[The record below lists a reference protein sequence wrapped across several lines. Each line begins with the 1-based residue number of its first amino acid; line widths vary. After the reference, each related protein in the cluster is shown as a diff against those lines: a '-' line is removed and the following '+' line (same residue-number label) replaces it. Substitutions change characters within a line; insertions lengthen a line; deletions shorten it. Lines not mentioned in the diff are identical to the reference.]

1 MLDAREF
8 RAAMAKLPSGVCVIT
23 TNGPAGRGGFTASAV
38 CSVTDSPPTVLVCM
52 NRLSAQRE
60 TFANNGVL
68 CVNVLAG
75 DQGDVSLAFSQSARE
90 GTAKRFE
97 TGLWTEV
104 NHGLPALRG
113 ALVSLACRVTNTVE
127 VGSHN
132 VLFSEVDAVI
142 DSPVESGLV
151 YFKRA
156 YCHPAPIG

>member
-1 MLDAREF
+1 MRDHHQR
-8 RAAMAKLPSGVCVIT
+8 P
-23 TNGPAGRGGFTASAV
+23 GRPRRLHRIGGLQRHR
-38 CSVTDSPPTVLVCM
+38 SPPTVLVCM
-52 NRLSAQRE
+52 NRLSVQRE

-142 DSPVESGLV
+142 D
-151 YFKRA
+151 RQ
-156 YCHPAPIG
+156 